1 MAKVKDLTP
10 EELQKA
16 KNEILAMGIPL
27 GEINK
32 IEIEQDRQ

>member
-1 MAKVKDLTP
+1 MAKVKDLSP

-27 GEINK
+27 VELNN